1 MSLTNRLFS
10 EAFRD
15 MQRAVSALDHP
26 VLNTVGPLIGNR
38 LGSQVFHPA
47 ADLVETPKAYE
58 LHADL
63 PGFDK
68 NNIKIEMPDSRT
80 LILSGSVNEQHES
93 SDATAAAEGGEE
105 STTTDDASTDE
116 KSGKEVA
123 TTSKDNQVAK
133 QHQGGHYWVNE
144 RVSGAFSRSFRFPS
158 PVNTE
163 NITASFKD
171 GTLKVLVPKSA
182 EEQPKKISID

>member
-38 LGSQVFHPA
+38 VGSQFFQYPA
-47 ADLVETPKAYE
+47 ADLVETPKGYE
-58 LHADL
+58 VHADL

-93 SDATAAAEGGEE
+93 KPDDDVSEKDATKEKADD
-105 STTTDDASTDE
+105 TT
-116 KSGKEVA
+116 KEVA
-123 TTSKDNQVAK
+123 TKNQENQVAEHEQK
-133 QHQGGHYWVNE
+133 PHYWVNE

-158 PVNTE
+158 PVNTD
-163 NITASFKD
+163 NITATFKD